1 MSSPGGL
8 PEITS
13 VSGGA
18 GGIEARYQDL
28 EKLAQFY
35 DKTGE
40 QVQADAWEDKG
51 LLVDGD
57 LVASAV
63 LSPDSFAEA
72 EAAVIAA
79 TVGPGG
85 LASRAIGFEVDTF
98 AIRASIKAYQ
108 IADDITRAA
117 GEALDYALGF
127 GLGLALPGIAV
138 GGAALL
144 AIGGAGFIATN
155 PGLAALIAT
164 NPDLQEKIKDLG
176 GDLGGVA
183 LSEVQEWLESH
194 PDAAQHLINGGG
206 GLLDGLSTGLVPPPL
221 RGPVLS
227 LLGIDPLNPTV
238 NDAAGGLAGLFT
250 DTDFELKYGGV
261 DHEPGTPGIQGTQLP
276 VPSSVSDLTIGID
289 KTYAGSDGEI
299 SIQTI
304 GEGEKARYI
313 VTLPGTD
320 SWGDD
325 PSDVRDLQANLQL
338 AGGENTAYNRGIE
351 AAMERAGI
359 PKDAPVMLVGHS
371 QGGMTAAHLAA
382 DPGFSSRFNVQQ
394 VVTVGAPTA
403 QVSDIPAKT
412 DVLSIENTGDM
423 VPLTDGEDNPEAP
436 NRTTVQFE
444 GRTGSLG
451 GNHSMQTYIEGASAV
466 DASSDPSIRAAIE
479 RMNQEGFMNPKDEPT
494 SSTQT
499 VRIVRKD

>member
-1 MSSPGGL
+1 VSTPGGL

-18 GGIEARYQDL
+18 GGVEARHQDL
-28 EKLAQFY
+28 EQLAQFY

-63 LSPDSFAEA
+63 LSPVSFAEA

-98 AIRASIKAYQ
+98 AIRACIKAYQ
-108 IADDITRAA
+108 IADDIAHAA

-127 GLGLALPGIAV
+127 GVGLALPGIVV

-144 AIGGAGFIATN
+144 TIGGAGLIATN

-176 GDLGGVA
+176 GDLGGAA
-183 LSEVQEWLESH
+183 LNEVQEWLESH
-194 PDAAQHLINGGG
+194 PDAVQHLLNGGG

-221 RGPVLS
+221 RGPVLD

-250 DTDFELKYGGV
+250 DTEPVVTRGGV
-261 DHEPGTPGIQGTQLP
+261 DIDPTEPGVQNRALPGPSNVADLVDGITQ
-276 VPSSVSDLTIGID
+276 
-289 KTYAGSDGEI
+289 TYGEADGEI
-299 SIQTI
+299 NIQTV
-304 GEGEKARYI
+304 GGPGNERYI

-325 PSDVRDLQANLQL
+325 PNDVRDLQANLQL
-338 AGGENTAYNRGIE
+338 AGGDDTAYNRGIKE
-351 AAMERAGI
+351 AMKQAGI
-359 PKDAPVMLVGHS
+359 PEGAPVMLVGHS

-382 DPGFSSRFNVQQ
+382 DAEFSSKYDVKQ

-403 QVSDIPAKT
+403 QVPDIPAHT
-412 DVLSIENTGDM
+412 QVLSIENTGDM
-423 VPLTDGEDNPEAP
+423 VPLTDGEDNPDSP
-436 NRTTVQFE
+436 NRTTVQFD

-451 GNHSMQTYIEGASAV
+451 HNHGMDTYTKGAEAV
-466 DASSDPSIRAAIE
+466 DASDDPSINAAINKMHEDGFLGPSE
-479 RMNQEGFMNPKDEPT
+479 RRP
-494 SSTQT
+494 TQT
-499 VRIVRKD
+499 QTFTITRNR